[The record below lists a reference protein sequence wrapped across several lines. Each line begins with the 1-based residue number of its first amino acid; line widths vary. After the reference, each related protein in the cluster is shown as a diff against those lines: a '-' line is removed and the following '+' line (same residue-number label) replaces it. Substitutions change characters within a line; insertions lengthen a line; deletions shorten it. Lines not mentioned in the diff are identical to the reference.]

1 MPKFVLR
8 PLSRGVVVAAIALLL
23 ATAGAGAAL
32 VKTGTIV
39 VRADGGFTPL
49 RLPRRAFAPISFQ
62 GYADFS
68 STDSPAP
75 PPLRQATLEFDR
87 DWRLTTAG
95 LPVCPPASI
104 EAASPAE
111 ARQLCRAALV
121 GTGHVAAVVTP
132 PGGGAVAVSSLLSLF
147 NGPRQNGDPT
157 IVAHAQTTFPSPE
170 TYVVVAPIERLRGRY
185 SYRVTFDIPPIA
197 GGNGALTHVDLR
209 IGRRWRFHGAARS
222 YVSARCS
229 DNVFETSGS
238 FVFADGTIVSGTV
251 FKACHASP

>member
-8 PLSRGVVVAAIALLL
+8 PLSRSVAVVVIALLL
-23 ATAGAGAAL
+23 AATTAGAAL
-32 VKTGTIV
+32 VRTGTIV
-39 VRADGGFTPL
+39 LRADGGFAPL
-49 RLPRRAFAPISFQ
+49 RLPRRAFAPISFH

-68 STDSPAP
+68 STDSSAP

-87 DWRLTTAG
+87 DGRLTTAG
-95 LPVCPPASI
+95 LPACSPASV

-111 ARQLCRAALV
+111 ARQLCRAAIV
-121 GTGHVAAVVTP
+121 GAGHVGAVVTQ
-132 PGGGAVAVSSLLSLF
+132 PGAGPVAVSSPLTLF

-157 IVAHAQTTFPSPE
+157 IVAHAQTTYPSPE
-170 TYVVVAPIERLRGRY
+170 TYVVVAPIERLHGRY
-185 SYRVTFDIPPIA
+185 SYRVTFDVPPIA
-197 GGNGALTHVDLR
+197 GGHGALTHVDLR
-209 IGRRWRFHGAARS
+209 IGKRWRFHGAARS

-251 FKACHASP
+251 FNSCYARP